1 MVYLYSLC
9 AIGNS
14 VDIFLRERNIMIN
27 FVLLVIVALLLLILG
42 GVWIATMLMKGKLE
56 LSDIIVICIFVIMA
70 ILFVI
75 LCQVL

>member
-1 MVYLYSLC
+1 
-9 AIGNS
+9 
-14 VDIFLRERNIMIN
+14 MIN

-42 GVWIATMLMKGKLE
+42 GIWIATILMKGELE